1 MEENEDCLG
10 EEEVVLMMMMMM
22 MMSEMVVKVN
32 MIVNRMCLR
41 EEVLSVVNCEEDA

>member
-10 EEEVVLMMMMMM
+10 EEEVVLMMMM

>member
-10 EEEVVLMMMMMM
+10 EEEVVLMMMMM

>member
-1 MEENEDCLG
+1 
-10 EEEVVLMMMMMM
+10 MMMRRMMM